1 MNIREQ
7 IGFSLIAFVFVAV
20 SQASLA
26 AEQQMPP
33 KQVVEWLE
41 ERLPHVAEELR
52 RLHTQEPEEFAEA
65 VDNWRRN
72 IAEFQEVHSRY
83 PEAAERLLQ
92 AERLEHESWQLVG
105 QIGESEDDAKKQRL
119 TSALRQ
125 NLNEIFD
132 AKLIE
137 RSLEVR
143 ELENEIK
150 ELNVLISRRE
160 SMKDSIVE
168 RRLAE
173 MIAEADEASR
183 WW

>member
-1 MNIREQ
+1 MWPRN
-7 IGFSLIAFVFVAV
+7 SVACTRK
-20 SQASLA
+20 S
-26 AEQQMPP
+26 
-33 KQVVEWLE
+33 
-41 ERLPHVAEELR
+41 
-52 RLHTQEPEEFAEA
+52 
-65 VDNWRRN
+65 RRN
-72 IAEFQEVHSRY
+72 SPQRSTAGVATLPNSQEVHSRY